1 MGVRSRGERVV
12 VVGAGLAGC
21 EAAFQLARRG
31 VPVTLYEMRPAER
44 SPAHQGD
51 DFAELVCSNSFR
63 ARALEN
69 AVGLLKEELRRL
81 GSLVMEA
88 ADQVEVPAGRAL
100 AVDRHAFARLVTERI
115 LAQPGVEVRHER
127 VDDLPD
133 APLAILATGPLTA
146 EPLAGALAALAGR
159 ESLCF
164 YDAISPIVYADSID
178 PDVAFRGSRWEDGE
192 GDYLNLPLGRGEYE
206 AWVDALVAHD
216 PIALHSGE
224 ARLYFEGC
232 LPIEEMARRGRD
244 TLRFGPLKPVGL
256 RDPRSGRRPW
266 AVVQLRQ
273 EDKSGVL
280 YNLVGCQTRL
290 RIGDQQRVFRSLPGL
305 GSAVFARYGSVHRN
319 TYLNAPACLA
329 PSLELR
335 ARPGLY
341 VAGQLS
347 GVEGYLESAAI
358 GLLAGVFA
366 AFAYAGSEPPHV
378 PETTALGA
386 LLRHL
391 READPKHFA
400 PMNVNYGL
408 FPSLAAPPRDR
419 RERNRALAARA
430 LAELAAFAAEAA
442 A

>member
-1 MGVRSRGERVV
+1 MAAPGGERVV

-21 EAAFQLARRG
+21 EAAAQLARRG
-31 VPVTLYEMRPAER
+31 VPVTLLEMRPGER
-44 SPAHQGD
+44 SAAHQGD

-88 ADQVEVPAGRAL
+88 ADQCEVPAGRAL
-100 AVDRHAFARLVTERI
+100 AVDRHAFARHVTERTR
-115 LAQPGVEVRHER
+115 AERAVEVRHER
-127 VDDLPD
+127 VDRLPD
-133 APLAILATGPLTA
+133 ARLAILATGPLTA
-146 EPLAGALAALAGR
+146 APLAAELAALTGR
-159 ESLCF
+159 ESLYF

-178 PDVAFRGSRWEDGE
+178 PEVAFRASRWEDG
-192 GDYLNLPLGRGEYE
+192 GDYLNLPLEREEYE
-206 AWVDALVAHD
+206 RFVAD
-216 PIALHSGE
+216 LIAADRLALHPAE
-224 ARLYFEGC
+224 AALYFEGC
-232 LPIEEMARRGRD
+232 LPIEEMARRGPR
-244 TLRFGPLKPVGL
+244 TLSFGPMKSVGI
-256 RDPRSGRRPW
+256 RHPRTGRRPW

-273 EDKSGVL
+273 EDKCGVL

-290 RIGDQQRVFRSLPGL
+290 RQGEQQRVFRSLPGL
-305 GSAVFARYGSVHRN
+305 GNAVFARYGSVHRN
-319 TYLNAPACLA
+319 TYVNAPACLL

-358 GLLAGVFA
+358 GFLAGVFA
-366 AFAYAGSEPPHV
+366 AHAWHGAPLPRV
-378 PETTALGA
+378 PETSALGA

-391 READPKHFA
+391 READPKHFT

-408 FPSLAAPPRDR
+408 FPPLPLPPRER
-419 RERNRALAARA
+419 RERNRALAERSLSD
-430 LAELAAFAAEAA
+430 LAGFAAEIAA
-442 A
+442 